1 MFFFKYFLPFFLVL
15 FASSKMK
22 NLDYVVVINER
33 FMSLNRSIHQINRCY
48 RENRKKK
55 QTEKQ
60 SMCKPHD
67 RCFRDVINMIY
78 PNEKYSLFQL

>member
-1 MFFFKYFLPFFLVL
+1 MFFLKYFLPFFLVL

-55 QTEKQ
+55 NKQ
-60 SMCKPHD
+60 KNN
-67 RCFRDVINMIY
+67 RCANHMTGVFEM
-78 PNEKYSLFQL
+78 